1 MHILVTRTLR
11 GPRSTIF
18 WSNTRVA
25 VQHERSGE
33 LIVSVEYE
41 APIAEPL
48 FRRMAVFQ
56 LARPAIQ

>member
-1 MHILVTRTLR
+1 MHILVTRTSR

-41 APIAEPL
+41 APIAAPL
-48 FRRMAVFQ
+48 VRRMAVFQ